1 MVGKNDSLQL
11 KLVFDSID
19 KNGDGQLSH
28 SELEEF
34 ARELG

>member
-11 KLVFDSID
+11 RLVFDSID
-19 KNGDGQLSH
+19 KNGDGQLSR